1 MQGRSWMAAL
11 TLTLTLV
18 PAIAAHG
25 DAATDETIA
34 TTAPP
39 PHAVQLDLAIAGL
52 VKGGKGCDVEIKP
65 GHGGCKFRP
74 VAQHVGS
81 DGKARILI
89 KDVVSQSADRDASFS
104 ITIREPGQAERTVL
118 RGLRLPATP
127 GATAQYLPCY
137 LSSPSRIARNQTE
150 AAARKR

>member
-1 MQGRSWMAAL
+1 MAAL

-34 TTAPP
+34 TTVPP

-74 VAQHVGS
+74 VAQHVGF
-81 DGKARILI
+81 DGRPE
-89 KDVVSQSADRDASFS
+89 SSSRTSFPKVP
-104 ITIREPGQAERTVL
+104 IVTL
-118 RGLRLPATP
+118 R
-127 GATAQYLPCY
+127 
-137 LSSPSRIARNQTE
+137 SPSRFVNRVRRNARSSRFATPSDSRRDRSISTLLSQFPITHRPE
-150 AAARKR
+150 SDRGGVRKR